1 MNTSQ
6 LLAASLLHSQLE
18 KKAEGFWSGVG
29 DIALGTGG
37 AAGALDPA
45 QRGMVQDVA
54 LYSNPF
60 SGVPTALNDS
70 VRNFSRGNYLSG
82 VGNLAMGALSFAP
95 GVGATLGKG
104 IGWLGK
110 GLRGAGK
117 LTTRAA
123 QLQKARA
130 AVRGGSQLAGAPMRV
145 AGSNVGAAAN
155 IGNRLRAAGGR
166 IMDAGESYGQMAQKW
181 EAPLARVNQRLATQI
196 QQKVPQKFDQF
207 SWRNPIRSGFDAAA
221 RKPVGAGL
229 TATSVIGGGGSAPTT
244 PTPSRALQATAAS
257 QPKTPPPWAP
267 PQRPYSL

>member
-37 AAGALDPA
+37 AAGVLDPA
-45 QRGMVQDVA
+45 QRGMVQDIA

-95 GVGATLGKG
+95 GVGAAIGKG

-117 LTTRAA
+117 VTNRISQAQRAQQA
-123 QLQKARA
+123 GKVMRQGGNALI
-130 AVRGGSQLAGAPMRV
+130 RGGKAYAKAAPV
-145 AGSNVGAAAN
+145 
-155 IGNRLRAAGGR
+155 
-166 IMDAGESYGQMAQKW
+166 W
-181 EAPLARVNQRLATQI
+181 EAPLGRANQFLTGKI

-207 SWRNPIRSGFDAAA
+207 SWRNPVRSGFDAAA
-221 RKPVGAGL
+221 RKPVSAGL